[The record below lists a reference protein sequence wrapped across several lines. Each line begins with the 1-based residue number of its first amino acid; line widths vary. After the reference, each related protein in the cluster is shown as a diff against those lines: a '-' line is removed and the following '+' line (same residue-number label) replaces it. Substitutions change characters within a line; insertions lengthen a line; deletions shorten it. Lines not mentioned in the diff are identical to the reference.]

1 MSHQLLRG
9 SVYHKRYHPKVH
21 QFTYRFF
28 MLDMDVSELET
39 LKSRYF
45 SLNRFNL
52 FGFYAK
58 DHFGRGDDFRNNIK
72 ALLKNFDYQE
82 ADSMRFVTLPRMLG
96 FVFNPISLL
105 ILYKEKKSYAMLVE
119 VHNYE
124 GGRIVYPVDL
134 SPSKNNH
141 YHGSTSKD
149 MYVSPFF
156 QREGVYDFVFQSTP
170 EKFWLHITYTQ
181 EDTKKLTTT
190 LSTQRL
196 PYNDKELIKI
206 FFVYPML
213 TLGVVVQTLWQSLR
227 LKLKGLTW
235 YQSLPIDQEKRS

>member
-9 SVYHKRYHPKVH
+9 SVYHKRYHPKMH
-21 QFTYRFF
+21 DFTYRFF
-28 MLDMDVSELET
+28 MLEMDVNRLET

-45 SLNRFNL
+45 SLNRWNL

-58 DHFGRGDDFRNNIK
+58 DHFGKSDNFRDNIK
-72 ALLKNFDYQE
+72 ELLQSFGQQE
-82 ADSMRFVTLPRMLG
+82 ANSMRFVTLPRMLG

-105 ILYKEKKSYAMLVE
+105 ILYQDKHPYAMMVE

-124 GGRIVYPVDL
+124 GGRIVYPVTLTQD
-134 SPSKNNH
+134 KNN
-141 YHGSTSKD
+141 YFHGSTAKN

-156 QREGVYDFVFQSTP
+156 ARNGVYDFVLQSTP

-196 PYNDKELIKI
+196 PYSDKELIKI
-206 FFVYPML
+206 FFIYPML

-227 LKLKGLTW
+227 LKLKGLPW
-235 YQSLPIDQEKRS
+235 HQSLPIDQEKRS

>member
-1 MSHQLLRG
+1 
-9 SVYHKRYHPKVH
+9 
-21 QFTYRFF
+21 

-58 DHFGRGDDFRNNIK
+58 DHFGQGDDFRNNIK
-72 ALLKNFDYQE
+72 VLLKNFDYQE

-105 ILYKEKKSYAMLVE
+105 ILYKEKKPYAMLVE

-124 GGRIVYPVDL
+124 GGRIVYPVTL
-134 SPSKNNH
+134 AQSKNNH
-141 YHGSTSKD
+141 YHGNTSKD

-190 LSTQRL
+190 LSTQCL
-196 PYNDKELIKI
+196 PYNDEELIKI

>member
-28 MLDMDVSELET
+28 MLDMDVNKLET

-45 SLNRFNL
+45 SLNKFNL

-58 DHFGRGDDFRNNIK
+58 DHFGKSDDFRTNIK
-72 ALLKNFDYQE
+72 ELLKNFDQKE
-82 ADSMRFVTLPRMLG
+82 ADSLRFVTLPRMLG

-105 ILYKEKKSYAMLVE
+105 ILYKEKIPYAMMVE

-124 GGRIVYPVDL
+124 GGRIVYPVTL
-134 SPSKNNH
+134 THNKND
-141 YHGSTSKD
+141 YFHGSTAKE

-156 QREGVYDFVFQSTP
+156 QRDGIYEFVFQSSP
-170 EKFWLHITYTQ
+170 EKFWLHITYTR
-181 EDTKKLTTT
+181 EATKQLTTT
-190 LSTQRL
+190 LSTERL
-196 PYNDKELIKI
+196 PFNDKELIKI
-206 FFVYPML
+206 FFLYPML